1 MQAKRQIPRICLPFR
16 SGENRK
22 KKKENGEKEY
32 ETVSWHGRPAAG
44 DDHLGRR
51 LCGQRHGA
59 GDPDPLPD
67 HGGALPDCGAAD
79 DLPRQTKEEAKC
91 GLWLG
96 AALFGGFAL
105 QIIGLQYTTP
115 SKNAFLTATNVV
127 LVPFIALVFYRK
139 KIAARSLVGAV
150 MAVIGAGVLSLQSD
164 FSLGLGDG
172 LTLLCAVCFA
182 LQIFLTGEYVD
193 RIRPTVLNFLQM
205 TTACGLSIL
214 GMVLAGDFAFHA
226 STRSILGVLYLGV
239 VSTSVSYLLQT
250 ASQKYVD
257 ETKSAIVLSLEAVFG
272 TVFSVILLHETITT
286 RMVIGSALIL
296 SAVLVSQLP
305 SRKERQKAAA

>member
-1 MQAKRQIPRICLPFR
+1 MKQYLGMAGLLLVTIIWGGGFVASDMALETLTPFQIMAVRFLI
-16 SGENRK
+16 
-22 KKKENGEKEY
+22 
-32 ETVSWHGRPAAG
+32 AALLMTF
-44 DDHLGRR
+44 LGRKQIR
-51 LCGQRHGA
+51 TI
-59 GDPDPLPD
+59 
-67 HGGALPDCGAAD
+67 
-79 DLPRQTKEEAKC
+79 TKEEAKC
-91 GLWLG
+91 GFWLG

-257 ETKSAIVLSLEAVFG
+257 ETRSAIVLSLEAVFG